1 MKKLFLV
8 CFVALLLLLSGCG
21 ISDYMKQKEVGEEE
35 ELSLLEEKE
44 LIEEGVEN
52 ITEETAEVEEE
63 AEIKKGIE
71 EVEEVVAEEIT
82 EKETNVSEEKEEE
95 ETVSTK
101 VEEVNEED
109 FDVIIKVKE
118 RDLVNLQP
126 KVIDPDNDDIAFTY
140 SEPLDENGKW
150 QTDYGDAGKYVITIT
165 VSDGVTTTEKQIL
178 LVVEKVNVPPVIEGV
193 EDKIVIDEGDV
204 LELKPHV
211 YDPNK
216 DEVTVSISQPVG
228 DDGIWETDYQSA
240 GEYTVVITAS
250 DGELETTKE
259 IQVIVNRKN
268 VAPIIEELED
278 VEVDEGEVIK
288 ITPKVTD
295 LNGDEV
301 TITLSEPE
309 GKEDVWSKENGSF
322 IWNTTYT
329 DHGEYVI
336 TVTASDGE
344 LESTTNFTITIND
357 INMPPEI
364 IDVINVGEEAEETE
378 TTAEAESENATEE

>member
-21 ISDYMKQKEVGEEE
+21 ISDYMKQKEAGEEE

-52 ITEETAEVEEE
+52 ITEEVAEAEKEAEVEEG
-63 AEIKKGIE
+63 IK
-71 EVEEVVAEEIT
+71 EVEGLEE
-82 EKETNVSEEKEEE
+82 EEKEV
-95 ETVSTK
+95 VSTK

-109 FDVIIKVKE
+109 FDIIIKVKE
-118 RDLVNLQP
+118 GDLVNLQP
-126 KVIDPDNDDIAFTY
+126 KVMDPDNDVITFTY

-150 QTDYGDAGKYVITIT
+150 QTDYGDAGKYIITIT
-165 VSDGVTTTEKQIL
+165 ASDGVTTTEKQIL
-178 LVVEKVNVPPVIEGV
+178 LIVEKVNVPPVIEGV
-193 EDKIVIDEGDV
+193 EDKIVIDEGNV

-240 GEYTVVITAS
+240 GEYTVVITAT
-250 DGELETTKE
+250 DGELETVKE
-259 IQVIVNRKN
+259 ILVIVNRKN
-268 VAPIIEELED
+268 VPPIIEELENI
-278 VEVDEGEVIK
+278 EVDEGEVIEV
-288 ITPKVTD
+288 TPKVTD

-301 TITLSEPE
+301 TITLSDPE
-309 GKEDVWSKENGSF
+309 GKEGVWEEVNGTF

-344 LESTTNFTITIND
+344 LESTTNFTIVIND

-364 IDVINVGEEAEETE
+364 IDVINVGEETEETE
-378 TTAEAESENATEE
+378 AITEAETTSE

>member
-1 MKKLFLV
+1 MKKLLLG
-8 CFVALLLLLSGCG
+8 CLVALLLLLSGCG
-21 ISDYMKQKEVGEEE
+21 VSDYMKQKEASEEE

-44 LIEEGVEN
+44 LEKDIENITKEAIEVENESDEIEEGIKE
-52 ITEETAEVEEE
+52 AEE
-63 AEIKKGIE
+63 A
-71 EVEEVVAEEIT
+71 
-82 EKETNVSEEKEEE
+82 SEEKEEE
-95 ETVSTK
+95 VSTK
-101 VEEVNEED
+101 VDEVNEED
-109 FDVIIKVKE
+109 FDIVIKVKE
-118 RDLVNLQP
+118 GELVNLQP
-126 KVIDPDNDDIAFTY
+126 KVLDPDNDAITFTY
-140 SEPLDENGKW
+140 SEPLDENGRW
-150 QTDYGDAGKYVITIT
+150 QTDYGDAGKYIITIKA
-165 VSDGVTTTEKQIL
+165 SDGITTTEKQIL
-178 LVVEKVNVPPVIEGV
+178 LVVERVNVPPVIEGV

-204 LELKPHV
+204 LELKPHI

-278 VEVDEGEVIK
+278 IEVDEGEIIEV
-288 ITPKVTD
+288 TPKVTD
-295 LNGDEV
+295 LNGDEI
-301 TITLSEPE
+301 TITFSEPE
-309 GKEDVWSKENGSF
+309 GKEGIWKEENGTF

-329 DHGEYVI
+329 DHGKYVI

-364 IDVINVGEEAEETE
+364 VDVVNVGESEAETSENKTNETE
-378 TTAEAESENATEE
+378 E

>member
-8 CFVALLLLLSGCG
+8 CLVALLLLLSGCG
-21 ISDYMKQKEVGEEE
+21 ISDYMKQKEAGEEE

-44 LIEEGVEN
+44 LIEGDVEN
-52 ITEETAEVEEE
+52 ITEEAAEAEKEAEVEE
-63 AEIKKGIE
+63 GIE
-71 EVEEVVAEEIT
+71 EVEEAVAEEVA
-82 EKETNVSEEKEEE
+82 EEETNVSEEKEE

-118 RDLVNLQP
+118 GDLVNLQP
-126 KVIDPDNDDIAFTY
+126 KVIDPDNDDITFTY
-140 SEPLDENGKW
+140 SEPLDANGRW

-165 VSDGVTTTEKQIL
+165 VSDGVTTTEKQVL

-250 DGELETTKE
+250 DGELEATKE
-259 IQVIVNRKN
+259 IQVIVNKKN

-301 TITLSEPE
+301 TITLSEPK
-309 GKEDVWSKENGSF
+309 GKEDVWSEENGTF

-336 TVTASDGE
+336 IVTASDGE

-378 TTAEAESENATEE
+378 TTAEAESENTSEE